1 MTFSQTKIWMS
12 VGAYVLAGTAA
23 ISPSNATEV
32 KLEPSAQLEVAQVA
46 QPMLLRLIA
55 GTPTAA
61 PAQGGEGGEGG
72 EGGASAKPT
81 TATPA
86 QGGEGGEELSAG
98 EKANAEF
105 KDKLSG
111 SDLLSALQKGGHII
125 YFRHAQTE
133 KDYADQADPKMKLGD
148 CETQRKLN
156 DVGIQQSKDIG
167 SAFTAKKIPVGEV
180 ITSEYCR
187 AWKTADLAFGKHQK
201 NPKLNFLP
209 FEDYTDAQVQEM
221 KANVMPLLTAVPKGG
236 TNTVIV
242 GHDDIFEAGTGIYPA
257 PQGMAYVLTPD
268 GKGGFVIQ
276 ANMLPED
283 WAKL

>member
-23 ISPSNATEV
+23 IASSVTATEV
-32 KLEPSAQLEVAQVA
+32 KPAEPSSQFLIGQVA
-46 QPMLLRLIA
+46 QPKEVFLIA
-55 GTPTAA
+55 GT

-72 EGGASAKPT
+72 EGGASKPT
-81 TATPA
+81 TAAPA
-86 QGGEGGEELSAG
+86 QGGEGGAEEPSAG
-98 EKANAEF
+98 EKANAAF
-105 KDKLSG
+105 QDKLSG
-111 SDLLSALQKGGHII
+111 SALLSALQKGGHII

-133 KDYADQADPKMKLGD
+133 KDYADQADPKMKLGN
-148 CETQRKLN
+148 CESQRKLN
-156 DVGIQQSKDIG
+156 AVGIQQSKDIG
-167 SAFTAKKIPVGEV
+167 LAFTAKKIPVGEV

-221 KANVMPLLTAVPKGG
+221 KANVMPFLTAMPQAGK
-236 TNTVIV
+236 NTVIV

-268 GKGGFVIQ
+268 GKGGFILQ
-276 ANMLPED
+276 ANMLAED